1 MPSAKNTC
9 QCPWLVFF
17 SKTVWKKSVQ
27 FQVQR
32 AVCTD
37 TMIHVG
43 CAVKCV
49 RVLMYVNEFNLYSLN
64 GTTANVHVVF
74 VYSIQRIFARFLQYT
89 ISVGNSNCLNWW
101 NFEKKKPI
109 HFFLNVVFVSITFLF
124 RSIIVEWWCATT
136 HRIKVPLESDWVV
149 YGLECMF
156 REREGD
162 GWAER
167 SHVSN
172 AWMWLSNQ
180 CNETTKNST
189 NLLILQAFSADVNN
203 TWRN

>member
-1 MPSAKNTC
+1 MC
-9 QCPWLVFF
+9 MWFLCI
-17 SKTVWKKSVQ
+17 Q
-27 FQVQR
+27 F
-32 AVCTD
+32 
-37 TMIHVG
+37 
-43 CAVKCV
+43 
-49 RVLMYVNEFNLYSLN
+49 NEFLPVFSNTQFLL
-64 GTTANVHVVF
+64 GIATAW
-74 VYSIQRIFARFLQYT
+74 T
-89 ISVGNSNCLNWW
+89 GEISR
-101 NFEKKKPI
+101 KKNQFI
-109 HFFLNVVFVSITFLF
+109 FFLNVVFVSITFLF

-136 HRIKVPLESDWVV
+136 HRIKVPLHSDWVV

-180 CNETTKNST
+180 SNETTKNST

>member
-64 GTTANVHVVF
+64 GTTANVHAVF

-89 ISVGNSNCLNWW
+89 ISVGNSKCLNWW

-109 HFFLNVVFVSITFLF
+109 HFFFKCCFCVNYILVSLHYSWMVICHNTLNQSSIAFGL
-124 RSIIVEWWCATT
+124 S
-136 HRIKVPLESDWVV
+136 RIWFGMYVQ
-149 YGLECMF
+149 G
-156 REREGD
+156 EG
-162 GWAER
+162 GG
-167 SHVSN
+167 
-172 AWMWLSNQ
+172 WLSW
-180 CNETTKNST
+180 KIS
-189 NLLILQAFSADVNN
+189 
-203 TWRN
+203 RK